1 VKNETAPI
9 QPGDGIPFDMRQ
21 TRSFTQTGSE
31 PLEMFSIGVARNI
44 AAKERVAAVTSRKGG
59 VNPPATRQ

>member
-44 AAKERVAAVTSRKGG
+44 AAKEKS
-59 VNPPATRQ
+59 PL